1 MDAAMMG
8 RSTRTV
14 RWADLKRREFIML
27 IGGAAAAWPLAARA
41 QRERIRRVGVLMSSA
56 ESDPEA
62 QTWMAA
68 FKEGLQRLGWIEDR
82 NTRID
87 ARWGAADYDRLRS
100 YAAELVGIA
109 PDVIFAGATP
119 ALVAL
124 QRETRSLPIVFAQV
138 SDPVRLGL
146 VASLAR
152 PGGNITGF
160 AIFEHA
166 IGGKWLE
173 LLKDTAPGR
182 TRMAVL
188 FDPDNPAQAPYLQA
202 IEAATPS
209 FGVQLSLAD
218 VRSRDEIERAVNA
231 FAEQPNGAL
240 IVVPN
245 TITILHRDLIIALA
259 ARHRLPA
266 VYPYRFFASSGG
278 FISYGTDLADQYR
291 QAATYVDRILKGAKP
306 GDLPVQLASKFEL
319 VVNLKT
325 AKALGLTI
333 PEPFLQGANEVIE

>member
-1 MDAAMMG
+1 MN
-8 RSTRTV
+8 
-14 RWADLKRREFIML
+14 RRKFIAL
-27 IGGAAAAWPLAARA
+27 LGGGAVAWPLAARA
-41 QRERIRRVGVLMSSA
+41 QQERTRRIGVLMTSA
-56 ESDPEA
+56 DSDPEA
-62 QTWMAA
+62 QTWTAA
-68 FKEGLQRLGWIEDR
+68 FKEGLQ
-82 NTRID
+82 
-87 ARWGAADYDRLRS
+87 S
-100 YAAELVGIA
+100 

-138 SDPVRLGL
+138 SDPVKLGL
-146 VASLAR
+146 VASLAQ

-166 IGGKWLE
+166 IAGKWLE

-188 FDPDNPAQAPYLQA
+188 FDPNNPASAPYVQA
-202 IEAATPS
+202 VEAGAPS
-209 FGVQLSLAD
+209 FGVQLTLTE
-218 VRSRDEIERAVNA
+218 VRSRDEIERAINA
-231 FAEQPNGAL
+231 FAQQPNGAL

-245 TITILHRDLIIALA
+245 ILTILHRDLIIALA
-259 ARHRLPA
+259 ARHGLPA

-278 FISYGTDLADQYR
+278 FISYGVDLADQYR

-306 GDLPVQLASKFEL
+306 GDLPVQLANKFEL

>member
-1 MDAAMMG
+1 M
-8 RSTRTV
+8 
-14 RWADLKRREFIML
+14 KRREFITL
-27 IGGAAAAWPLAARA
+27 LGGAAVAWPLAARG
-41 QRERIRRVGVLMSSA
+41 QQERTRRIGVLMTSA
-56 ESDPEA
+56 DSDPEA

-68 FKEGLQRLGWIEDR
+68 FKEGLQRLGWVQDR
-82 NTRID
+82 NIRID
-87 ARWGAADYDRLRS
+87 ARWGASDYDRLRS
-100 YAAELVGIA
+100 YAAELLGMS

-138 SDPVRLGL
+138 SDPVKLGL
-146 VASLAR
+146 VASLAQ

-166 IGGKWLE
+166 IAGKWLE

-188 FDPDNPAQAPYLQA
+188 FDPNNPAQAPYVQA
-202 IEAATPS
+202 VEAGARS
-209 FGVQLSLAD
+209 FGVQLTLAE
-218 VRSRDEIERAVNA
+218 VRSRDEIERAINA
-231 FAEQPNGAL
+231 FAQQPNGAL

-245 TITILHRDLIIALA
+245 ILTILHRDLIIALA
-259 ARHRLPA
+259 ARHGLPA

-278 FISYGTDLADQYR
+278 FISYGVDLADQYR

-306 GDLPVQLASKFEL
+306 GDLPVQLANKFEL